1 MCPMLVRPLVASKLE
16 TMKDITQI
24 LLGYFSEKQELNK
37 KQRRGRCNQATK
49 KAHGFTNSM

>member
-1 MCPMLVRPLVASKLE
+1 MLVRPLMASRLE
-16 TMKDITQI
+16 TKKDITQI

-49 KAHGFTNSM
+49 KAYDLMNSG